1 MNFEEK
7 MLAMMTQVVEEQK
20 NISTHLDRLETRFE
34 NLETRLDRL
43 ETRVDKMHDEMIS
56 EFKAIHE
63 EMDTRFQ
70 QVDEKMDTR
79 FQQVDEKMDTRFQQV
94 DEKMDTRFQ
103 QVDEKI
109 DCVRREIQ
117 VLQDGIVEETNH
129 IINHIDQKLQTAE
142 ERDYLIYNAVVE
154 NREGI
159 NALAKPFILPPIK
172 SLNIKS

>member
-63 EMDTRFQ
+63 E
-70 QVDEKMDTR
+70 MDTR